1 MTTWV
6 FLRGLTRESRHWG
19 GFVDQFQQTIPGST
33 VIALDLPGNGLLNTG
48 CSPWRVQDMV
58 AQCRAQLALR
68 NIEPP
73 FHLLAMSLGAMVAV
87 TWSHAH
93 PQEISRS
100 VLINTSM
107 RPFSPFYQRLRPANY
122 AALLRLVLLQAT
134 PEEWERTVLR
144 LTSNRGN
151 DAVLPH
157 WLALR
162 QNNPVSTANAF
173 RQLIAAARYAAPSSA
188 PPVHTL
194 ALASEHDHLVSVECS
209 RALARHW
216 HCPLNI
222 HPSAGH
228 DLPLDDGPWVASQ
241 VRSWLQACCGARVLV

>member
-1 MTTWV
+1 
-6 FLRGLTRESRHWG
+6 
-19 GFVDQFQQTIPGST
+19 
-33 VIALDLPGNGLLNTG
+33 
-48 CSPWRVQDMV
+48 MV
-58 AQCRAQLALR
+58 EHCRAQLASAGLVA
-68 NIEPP
+68 PY
-73 FHLLAMSLGAMVAV
+73 HLLAMSLGAMVAV
-87 TWSHAH
+87 AWADAY
-93 PQEISRS
+93 PPDVAAQ

-173 RQLIAAARYAAPSSA
+173 RQLIAAARYAAPASA

-228 DLPLDDGPWVASQ
+228 DLPLEAALAETALRRQGFGVE
-241 VRSWLQACCGARVLV
+241 R